1 MDALT
6 TNKQYVLLAIKDALM
21 SKKIVITDSFNV
33 FKLSEKDVGDNLA
46 NVQVITYSDIDSF
59 IFSKWFNVVNDSI
72 SNKGSNILSVYVN
85 PPSVPVNTACIYTTA
100 MVGVTSNTL
109 QDSRY
114 YTKFQFPL
122 KMLIVVDNNKN
133 KNIRRLRTSD
143 FYIKT
148 SSDLFNVQKMI
159 ENEIFGKNSDI
170 TKEDSFKLLLQLLAL
185 GNITITNTLYMYIS
199 EPYET
204 YTQFRRLNVKLD
216 LENGEN
222 ITSNPY
228 KVNTIDT
235 VKSCQYSRYGMP
247 LNRLN

>member
-1 MDALT
+1 M
-6 TNKQYVLLAIKDALM
+6 
-21 SKKIVITDSFNV
+21 
-33 FKLSEKDVGDNLA
+33 LSD
-46 NVQVITYSDIDSF
+46 
-59 IFSKWFNVVNDSI
+59 WFNEIN
-72 SNKGSNILSVYVN
+72 VY
-85 PPSVPVNTACIYTTA
+85 
-100 MVGVTSNTL
+100 
-109 QDSRY
+109 
-114 YTKFQFPL
+114 
-122 KMLIVVDNNKN
+122 KN

>member
-100 MVGVTSNTL
+100 MVGVT
-109 QDSRY
+109 
-114 YTKFQFPL
+114 
-122 KMLIVVDNNKN
+122 
-133 KNIRRLRTSD
+133 
-143 FYIKT
+143 
-148 SSDLFNVQKMI
+148 
-159 ENEIFGKNSDI
+159 
-170 TKEDSFKLLLQLLAL
+170 
-185 GNITITNTLYMYIS
+185 
-199 EPYET
+199 
-204 YTQFRRLNVKLD
+204 
-216 LENGEN
+216 
-222 ITSNPY
+222 
-228 KVNTIDT
+228 
-235 VKSCQYSRYGMP
+235 
-247 LNRLN
+247 